1 MSFDDDR
8 DMCSKSF
15 EPIKLPGR
23 DTKSDLSPHHGGQR
37 KFSTGAVR
45 STSVDHL
52 AYDKIPPIGLRRL
65 AERCKKGEINYPGEY
80 QGLNWLKGLPAS
92 DVINHMMAHFE
103 KYRSGD
109 RTEDHLAALAW
120 GAFVLMHY
128 EEAMPEMMDVNRYPL
143 RSVNDDGSPRRKET
157 L

>member
-8 DMCSKSF
+8 DMCSKSVTYN
-15 EPIKLPGR
+15 I
-23 DTKSDLSPHHGGQR
+23 SPNKCIGEEIATQNHR
-37 KFSTGAVR
+37 KFDTGALR
-45 STSVDHL
+45 STTVDHL

-80 QGLNWLKGLPAS
+80 PGLNWLKGLPAT

-103 KYRSGD
+103 KYRAGD

-128 EEAMPEMMDVNRYPL
+128 EEAMPEMMDVNHYPL
-143 RSVNDDGSPRRKET
+143 RSVNDDGSPRRKISD
-157 L
+157 